1 MGEHIRIERA
11 WLLIQDGDE
20 NALSTK
26 EAQHL
31 EKCRDCREFLHSFVS
46 VGRYI
51 GFSVHFPTR
60 HTVDRE
66 DAA

>member
-11 WLLIQDGDE
+11 WLLIQDG

-26 EAQHL
+26 EAHHL
-31 EKCRDCREFLHSFVS
+31 EKCRDCREFLQSFVS

-51 GFSVHFPTR
+51 GFSVDFPTR
-60 HTVDRE
+60 RTIDRE

>member
-1 MGEHIRIERA
+1 MAMDEHIRIERA
-11 WLLIQDGDE
+11 WLLIQEG

-31 EKCRDCREFLHSFVS
+31 EKCGGCREFLQSFVS
-46 VGRYI
+46 VSRYI
-51 GFSVHFPTR
+51 GFSVDFPTR
-60 HTVDRE
+60 RKVDRE